1 MHFLVFCNI
10 CKCKARYIK
19 AQSAAV
25 TTQRSQLRNGLPL
38 DPVVP
43 CFHWSSLWY
52 VTVFFSFLI
61 FLSTVQLILIYIL
74 KAVAVLPSPLSSL
87 PTPGLWMGRRQCHTH
102 GPGRCLCR
110 YSQTSSFANDFC
122 IFWENL
128 KIMSFNELNIHF
140 SGCWQIHILFHLHV
154 WHYCTVDTISR
165 MFIYWIKLMFHLRTP
180 LASTSVVAPWSM
192 KCGSWLLLTA
202 TWGTVDTRQHK
213 KYKVIYNGWNY

>member
-1 MHFLVFCNI
+1 MACLSVLSLIGKILHKTFPTLLSYEVEITWTGDAVTCYMHFLVFCNI

-110 YSQTSSFANDFC
+110 YRQTSSFANDFC
-122 IFWENL
+122 IFWENR
-128 KIMSFNELNIHF
+128 KIMSFN
-140 SGCWQIHILFHLHV
+140 
-154 WHYCTVDTISR
+154 
-165 MFIYWIKLMFHLRTP
+165 
-180 LASTSVVAPWSM
+180 
-192 KCGSWLLLTA
+192 
-202 TWGTVDTRQHK
+202 
-213 KYKVIYNGWNY
+213 